1 MKKQNL
7 KTIIFSSK
15 CISIIYIYIISN
27 STSSI
32 LLYIYSNIP
41 FLARWPGKISGWSLR
56 FQKLNFRGHLLKLP
70 NSYSSLV
77 PNVVDLAF
85 LVKGK
90 PPGLIIGPIWT
101 NFLAI
106 GIHAP
111 RSLAW
116 SAITIF
122 ISILVSLVFSCSA
135 CIFTKEE
142 GKIEI
147 AVRKLFSWGCGGISW
162 HTHRTDLLC
171 ESFAQSI
178 AE

>member
-1 MKKQNL
+1 MKRQNL
-7 KTIIFSSK
+7 KTIIFRPNVLV
-15 CISIIYIYIISN
+15 YIISN

-101 NFLAI
+101 NSVAI

-122 ISILVSLVFSCSA
+122 ISILVSLVSSCSA
-135 CIFTKEE
+135 CFFSMEE
-142 GKIEI
+142 EKTEI
-147 AVRKLFSWGCGGISW
+147 ADSKLFFGSCGGMSW
-162 HTHRTDLLC
+162 HTYRTDLLC
-171 ESFAQSI
+171 ESFA
-178 AE
+178 